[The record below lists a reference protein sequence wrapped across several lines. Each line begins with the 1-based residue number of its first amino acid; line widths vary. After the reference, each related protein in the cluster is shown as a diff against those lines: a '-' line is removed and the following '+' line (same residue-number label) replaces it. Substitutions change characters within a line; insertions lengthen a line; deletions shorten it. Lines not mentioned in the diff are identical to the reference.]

1 MALLVRNLT
10 FSSRDPGRLADF
22 WAAALGYPERH
33 VAPDGML
40 VAPAGWGFPR
50 LTFQHVGDPQPAP
63 GPVHLDLTADD
74 MEAEIARLIGLG
86 ATRHETVDA
95 TQSGTVTWTVMRDP
109 DGNELCVV
117 RRPADE
123 RPA

>member
-1 MALLVRNLT
+1 MPLVVRNVT

-33 VAPDGML
+33 VAPDGIL
-40 VAPAGWGFPR
+40 VAPADWGFPR
-50 LTFQHVGDPQPAP
+50 ITFQHVDDPPQAP

-74 MEAEIARLIGLG
+74 MEAEVARLIGLG
-86 ATRHETVDA
+86 ATRGETVDA
-95 TQSGTVTWTVMRDP
+95 AQSGTVTWTVMCDP

-117 RRPADE
+117 QRPANE
-123 RPA
+123 IV